1 MAKDDFYRRL
11 LGIAP
16 EPPTTTLSKLLGL
29 DPPALPVIPTARMFG
44 TDPVS
49 APISRPSLRS
59 LASLMSASAPP
70 PQLPMPD
77 YSSIGSLIGA
87 PKPQWPVPPPSWIW
101 FQNRCFSEPTA
112 FGDTWLPTRPGVYA
126 ILVIDGTWRPRPY
139 RPIYFG
145 KAGNLASRLVPSHEK
160 YDEWCRVAGGAGKL
174 YIAYHLVPDT
184 DWERAAVEEDLIKH
198 YAPQC
203 NDIFNPF
210 SRLLGGRY

>member
-1 MAKDDFYRRL
+1 MANDDFYRRL

-16 EPPTTTLSKLLGL
+16 EPQTTTLSRLLGL
-29 DPPALPVIPTARMFG
+29 EPPPA
-44 TDPVS
+44 PVS
-49 APISRPSLRS
+49 APSLRT
-59 LASLMSASAPP
+59 LASLMAAPTP
-70 PQLPMPD
+70 PARLPVPG

-87 PKPQWPVPPPSWIW
+87 PKRQLPVPAPSWIW

-112 FGDTWLPTRPGVYA
+112 LSGARLPSHPGVYA
-126 ILVIDGTWRPRPY
+126 VLVFDGAWRPRPY

-145 KAGNLASRLVPSHEK
+145 KAGDLATRVVPSHEK
-160 YDEWCRVAGGAGKL
+160 HGEWCRAAGGAGKL
-174 YIAYHLVPDT
+174 YIAYHLVPDS

-210 SRLLGGRY
+210 SRLLGGR